1 MVIAT
6 ETRSYTPEEYLELE
20 EKAEFKSEYRDG
32 EIIPMTGGTT
42 RHNKIAGRLYAS
54 LIFALPDQNYDVYI
68 GDVKVWI
75 PRYRQY
81 TYPDVM
87 VIQGEPIY
95 ERKGQTIVTNLM
107 LITEVLSKSTQNYD
121 QGEKFKYY
129 RSIPQMKEYLLIDQK
144 QFYVMQYI
152 KNEAKQWVLT
162 EYEGESA
169 TLKLNSVEF
178 EIPFVSLYQGVN
190 FANIEE

>member
-1 MVIAT
+1 
-6 ETRSYTPEEYLELE
+6 
-20 EKAEFKSEYRDG
+20 
-32 EIIPMTGGTT
+32 
-42 RHNKIAGRLYAS
+42 
-54 LIFALPDQNYDVYI
+54 
-68 GDVKVWI
+68 
-75 PRYRQY
+75 
-81 TYPDVM
+81 M

-95 ERKGQTIVTNLM
+95 EGKEQTIVTNPM
-107 LITEVLSKSTQNYD
+107 LITEVLSKSTPNYD

-190 FANIEE
+190 FANTEE